1 MLEIC
6 MSGSEGG
13 GDELNRLS
21 LPLSWCRR
29 YSASA
34 TVTYRRFVHCWACA
48 LRSVQFDS
56 ECAKMARNVTTR
68 FSEMSKLRSAVVTL
82 VAKRGKSRPAFQ
94 RRRSLRNNLRT
105 YQCAQK
111 N

>member
-21 LPLSWCRR
+21 LPLSSCRR
-29 YSASA
+29 YKASA

-68 FSEMSKLRSAVVTL
+68 FSEMSKLQ
-82 VAKRGKSRPAFQ
+82 RP
-94 RRRSLRNNLRT
+94 LCGLMNTRNFFENP
-105 YQCAQK
+105 
-111 N
+111 

>member
-34 TVTYRRFVHCWACA
+34 TVTYKRFVNCLGFAPYEAFNSILNARKWA
-48 LRSVQFDS
+48 
-56 ECAKMARNVTTR
+56 EI
-68 FSEMSKLRSAVVTL
+68 
-82 VAKRGKSRPAFQ
+82 
-94 RRRSLRNNLRT
+94 
-105 YQCAQK
+105 
-111 N
+111 